1 MIQDLVKYVLNVIY
15 QFKVIDKLLIQ
26 SFSSLSILMTQ
37 LLIINTTVSMTKLI
51 LKKEAQIIY
60 IPLTLNNKFKL
71 DLM

>member
-15 QFKVIDKLLIQ
+15 QFKVIDKLLTQ